1 MQNLPQIKIRCTQ
14 IKPQHLRV
22 RNPDTRAGFPSAF
35 PPSPLHLRASDLYLW
50 QKLIFAF
57 LAIVGSVA
65 VVFADPTTQPTL
77 SNNSTTDQILDALD
91 ARGTGLKDFSANV
104 TLTDTATDTGDTH
117 ISIGSVILQ
126 RKSPTDVRIRVA
138 FTKKQVD
145 NLITPQDH
153 EYVLENGV
161 LDDRDYQLKHENKGQ
176 LLKPGQNVDL
186 FKLGEGPFPL
196 PLGQK
201 REDVL
206 KIFDVA
212 RVGPTSDDPP
222 GTVHLQLT
230 PKNGTEMA
238 KDFKTIDVWVET
250 DSSMPR
256 RIQTLDINQ
265 TTTRTT
271 DLANVKLNT
280 GVTDKDF
287 TLPPTTPD
295 WNVIEGPYG
304 Q

>member
-1 MQNLPQIKIRCTQ
+1 MRK
-14 IKPQHLRV
+14 
-22 RNPDTRAGFPSAF
+22 
-35 PPSPLHLRASDLYLW
+35 W
-50 QKLIFAF
+50 IFLF
-57 LAIVGSVA
+57 VLSVA
-65 VVFADPTTQPTL
+65 CTSIADPTTQPTL

-91 ARGTGLKDFSANV
+91 ARGTDLKDFSANV

-153 EYVLENGV
+153 EYVLDNGV

-230 PKNGTEMA
+230 PKDGTEIA

-250 DSSMPR
+250 QSAMPR

-287 TLPPTTPD
+287 TLPPTTPE